1 MVLFKRLLLLF
12 CVGGLLGDVA
22 AMLLGPKAVTWFQ
35 QPQTGGALCNC
46 AAVAYETATAMVM
59 TQLWA
64 SLGGGL
70 VLAFMGELL
79 WRVTFGRPKAAAAGS
94 APGLPEAGSP
104 EAGSA
109 ALEQPAAPEP
119 AAPQRGEDCGCRGGC
134 LTLCTG

>member
-46 AAVAYETATAMVM
+46 AAVAYETATVMVQ

-64 SLGGGL
+64 SLGGGI
-70 VLAFMGELL
+70 VLAALGEVL
-79 WRVTFGRPKAAAAGS
+79 WRVTFGRPKAAAP
-94 APGLPEAGSP
+94 AP
-104 EAGSA
+104 
-109 ALEQPAAPEP
+109 APVEP
-119 AAPQRGEDCGCRGGC
+119 AAPASHTTTGEPPAA
-134 LTLCTG
+134 